1 MDKQSFDE
9 LLAAARDATL
19 EENLECVELEYQF
32 LRQDRDD
39 MNAVAERIAMRQQLI
54 AQMEDIVDRKRAAE

>member
-9 LLAAARDATL
+9 LLAAAQEATL

-54 AQMEDIVDRKRAAE
+54 AQMEEIIDRKRAAE